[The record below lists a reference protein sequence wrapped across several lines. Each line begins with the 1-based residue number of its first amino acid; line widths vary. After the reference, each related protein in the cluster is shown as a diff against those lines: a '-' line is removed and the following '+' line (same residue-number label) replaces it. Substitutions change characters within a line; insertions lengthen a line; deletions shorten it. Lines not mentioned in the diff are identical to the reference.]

1 MRIGFDAKKVFTNY
15 TGLGNY
21 ARNLLSGLAEFYPE
35 NEYHL
40 YVPSVKRNKETS
52 LFLDNPVFNTQ
63 ISHAAIKAY
72 WRSFSICNQLKKD
85 DIELFHGL
93 SHELPL
99 NISSSKIKSIVT
111 CHDLISLK
119 FPEWYPALDRMMY
132 NFKFKRSCRNAD
144 TIIAISESTKN
155 DIVKY
160 YNIDPLKIQ
169 VVYPSFDNVFL
180 QSNDSSYN
188 EIILK
193 QLALP
198 NDYLLYVGSVTE
210 RKNLL
215 SVIKAIEMLS
225 SEHQLPLVV
234 VGNGR
239 SYKNKVQEYI
249 SEKKLSQK
257 IIWLE
262 NISDNS
268 VLQIIYQHAQIFI
281 YPSFYEGFGMP
292 VMEAMLCKTP
302 VITSNTAS
310 LPEAGGPDSYY
321 IDPNNAEQIAEG
333 IKKILSDEAM
343 RNNMIEKG
351 FNYVQK
357 FSRKKTAS
365 DIISVY
371 QQTLNL

>member
-1 MRIGFDAKKVFTNY
+1 MRISFDAKKVFTNY

-21 ARNLLSGLAEFYPE
+21 ARNLLSSLAEFYPE

-52 LFLDNPVFNTQ
+52 VFLDNPAFHNHP
-63 ISHAAIKAY
+63 SHAAIKAY

-85 DIELFHGL
+85 GIELFHGL

-99 NISSSKIKSIVT
+99 NISSSGIKSIVT

-132 NFKFKRSCRNAD
+132 NFKFKRSCKNAD
-144 TIIAISESTKN
+144 TIIAISECTKN
-155 DIVKY
+155 DIIKY
-160 YNIDPLKIQ
+160 YSIDPQKIH

-180 QSNDSSYN
+180 QSNDSSN
-188 EIILK
+188 SEIILK
-193 QLALP
+193 QLSLP
-198 NDYLLYVGSVTE
+198 KDYLLYVGSVTE

-215 SVIKAIEMLS
+215 SIIKAIEMLS
-225 SEHQLPLVV
+225 SEKQLPLVV

-239 SYKNKVQEYI
+239 SYKKKVQEYI
-249 SEKKLSQK
+249 SEKNLQRK

-268 VLQIIYQHAQIFI
+268 VLRTIYQQAHIFI
-281 YPSFYEGFGMP
+281 YPSHYEGFGMP

-302 VITSNTAS
+302 VITSNTSS

-321 IDPNNAEQIAEG
+321 VDPQSAEQIAEG
-333 IKKILSDEAM
+333 IEKILSDEAL
-343 RNNMIEKG
+343 RNTMIEKG
-351 FNYVQK
+351 FNYVQQ
-357 FSRKKTAS
+357 FSGKKSAS

-371 QQTLNL
+371 QQTLKS

>member
-1 MRIGFDAKKVFTNY
+1 MRIGFEAKKVFTNY

-21 ARNLLSGLAEFYPE
+21 ARNLLSGLAEFYQE

-40 YVPSVKRNKETS
+40 YVPSVIRNNETNI
-52 LFLDNPVFNTQ
+52 FLNNPTFKTHA
-63 ISHAAIKAY
+63 SHAAIKAY
-72 WRSFSICNQLKKD
+72 WRSFSICHQLKED
-85 DIELFHGL
+85 GIELFHGL

-99 NISSSKIKSIVT
+99 NISSSGIKSIVT

-144 TIIAISESTKN
+144 TIIAISENTKN
-155 DIVKY
+155 DIIKY
-160 YNIDPLKIQ
+160 YAIDPQKIQ

-180 QSNDSSYN
+180 QSKDSSEN

-198 NDYLLYVGSVTE
+198 KDYLLYVGSVTE

-215 SVIKAIEMLS
+215 SIIKAIEMLS
-225 SEHQLPLVV
+225 AENQLPLVV

-239 SYKNKVQEYI
+239 GYKKKIQEYI
-249 SEKKLSQK
+249 SEKNLKQK

-262 NISDNS
+262 NISDNTI
-268 VLQIIYQHAQIFI
+268 LRAIYQQAQIFI

-302 VITSNTAS
+302 VITSNTSS
-310 LPEAGGPDSYY
+310 LPEAGGPDSFYV
-321 IDPNNAEQIAEG
+321 DPQSAEQIAEG
-333 IKKILSDEAM
+333 IEKILSDEAL
-343 RNNMIEKG
+343 RNTMIEKG
-351 FNYVQK
+351 FSYVQK
-357 FSRKKTAS
+357 FSGKKTAS